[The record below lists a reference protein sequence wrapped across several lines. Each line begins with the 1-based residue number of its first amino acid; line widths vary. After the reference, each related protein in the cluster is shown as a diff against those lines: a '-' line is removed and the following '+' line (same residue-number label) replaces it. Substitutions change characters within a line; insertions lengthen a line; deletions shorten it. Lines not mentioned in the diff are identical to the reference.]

1 MTGGPVV
8 GTFGFLRSH
17 KGVVELI
24 RAVRRLRRTYPQ
36 IRLLAVTALYP
47 SDDSAACHRLCLDEI
62 ERGGLRGHATL
73 LTDFLEPR
81 ASIEALQACDVVV
94 LPYAV
99 TIDSSSAA
107 VRVALASGRPVV
119 TSTAPVFDEVGDAVV
134 RVGSRRP
141 RPLARAISRALD
153 DENLRPML
161 DERSRRLREE
171 DAWTVVGRTYRRIL
185 RSAVTDLTAFRSPYP
200 FDAASS

>member
-1 MTGGPVV
+1 M
-8 GTFGFLRSH
+8 
-17 KGVVELI
+17 
-24 RAVRRLRRTYPQ
+24 
-36 IRLLAVTALYP
+36 
-47 SDDSAACHRLCLDEI
+47 
-62 ERGGLRGHATL
+62 
-73 LTDFLEPR
+73 
-81 ASIEALQACDVVV
+81 V

-134 RVGSRRP
+134 RVASRRP
-141 RPLARAISRALD
+141 RPLARAISRVLD
-153 DENLRPML
+153 DETLRTML

-171 DAWTVVGRTYRRIL
+171 DAWTVVGRTYCRIL
-185 RSAVTDLTAFRSPYP
+185 RSAATDLTAFRSPYP